1 MDGPA
6 GSGGAG
12 FEGEMMTQTTRRG
25 IGLIMLAMVV
35 FGAQDA
41 LSRHLAAEY
50 GILLVLTIR
59 FWFFAAFVI
68 ALSARAKG
76 GLRTV
81 ASTRCPGLQILRG
94 LTLVAQLILL
104 IEGFVRIGLVESH
117 AIFACYP
124 LIVALLATLI
134 LGEKVS
140 TGHWLAIAAGAIG
153 VLVILRPGSAVFT
166 PAALIVLA
174 AASIFAT
181 YSILTRLVSRH
192 DSPQTS
198 FFYTG
203 VVPGLVLSAAA
214 PFVWRPLALA
224 DCGWMALLC
233 VSGALGHFLLIKA
246 YEASEAHALQPF
258 AYLQLV
264 TASALGVVI
273 FGEVVTWQTVAG
285 AALVIGA
292 GLASLKT
299 GHVSRGG

>member
-1 MDGPA
+1 
-6 GSGGAG
+6 
-12 FEGEMMTQTTRRG
+12 MTQTTRRG
-25 IGLIMLAMVV
+25 IGLMMLAMIV

-41 LSRHLAAEY
+41 LSRHLATEY
-50 GILLVLTIR
+50 GILLILTIR
-59 FWFFAAFVI
+59 FWFFTAFAL
-68 ALSARAKG
+68 ALSARAQG
-76 GLRTV
+76 GLRAV
-81 ASTRCPGLQILRG
+81 AATRRPVLQILRG
-94 LTLVAQLILL
+94 VTLVAQLILL

-124 LIVALLATLI
+124 LIVALLATLV

-140 TGHWLAIAAGAIG
+140 TGNWLAIAAGAIG

-198 FFYTG
+198 LFYTG
-203 VVPGLVLSAAA
+203 VIPGLLLSAAA
-214 PFVWRPLALA
+214 PFVWRPLTLA

-264 TASALGVVI
+264 TASALGVLI